1 LTFSGVH
8 QPGLGRQAR
17 LSSGSNSGAGSPTT
31 SGPAH
36 LLPLHANGTSNGSHG
51 SGVVVGG
58 TVSGEVGVTVTAH
71 SPGSAGS
78 VPGPTDQRCK
88 RTAISAEPA
97 SITCMQVAAPKK
109 YPKNYA

>member
-1 LTFSGVH
+1 
-8 QPGLGRQAR
+8 LGRQAR
-17 LSSGSNSGAGSPTT
+17 LSSGSSSGAGSPTT

-36 LLPLHANGTSNGSHG
+36 LLPIHANGTSNGSHG

-71 SPGSAGS
+71 SPG
-78 VPGPTDQRCK
+78 TDQRCK